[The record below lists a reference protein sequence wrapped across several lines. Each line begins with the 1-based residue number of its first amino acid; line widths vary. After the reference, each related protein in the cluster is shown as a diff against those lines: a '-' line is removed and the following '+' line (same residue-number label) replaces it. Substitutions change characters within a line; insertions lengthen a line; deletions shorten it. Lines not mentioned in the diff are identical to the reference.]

1 MSLTLCND
9 RAVFGQCVH
18 SPQPRNIYVHLLWGW
33 FLPRWKRKVQQ
44 GCRKSLAARHHVV
57 CPKQSP
63 DHLLLWH
70 RNSPELALGCRRQRE
85 GCFPPPRCLQYC
97 ALRNRQALFQSSICC
112 LELSPELYLFLFFH
126 CFRRRQQTRVT
137 MLRIT
142 TRAKLEMIEMI
153 TVMEYVGEKGGGGGG
168 TCGVSPFGFL
178 VPTGNDAVMQ
188 TKSEGYAC
196 ARL

>member
-1 MSLTLCND
+1 MCTSSGAGFFHDGKGRCS
-9 RAVFGQCVH
+9 RAVE
-18 SPQPRNIYVHLLWGW
+18 RAL
-33 FLPRWKRKVQQ
+33 QQ
-44 GCRKSLAARHHVV
+44 GIMLCAQNSHQITFCSGTGTRQSLHWAAAGKGRAA
-57 CPKQSP
+57 S
-63 DHLLLWH
+63 
-70 RNSPELALGCRRQRE
+70 
-85 GCFPPPRCLQYC
+85 PPPRCLQYC